1 MALKDIDTFVIVI
14 LENRSFD
21 HMLGYLSLA
30 TANPPMTLEGLR
42 DDPAWRDA
50 QTNFHQGKPFALHEI
65 GPDLQAIDDPPHE
78 EKTIDLQIN
87 TPVPGKMGGFVESY
101 MTRQPA
107 PSDPSVVMGYYTK
120 KAVPIFDFFARNF
133 AVCDHWFCALPT
145 GTQANRLMAM
155 SGESSIVD
163 NAPILLPDQDLVY
176 DWLTDHKVSWC
187 TYQYGN
193 YFPFF
198 TLMKKWSAEI
208 ATSLAFSLLGGRGR
222 FRYYSRFREHWLGNK
237 PMPSV
242 IFVEPEYTDGPH
254 GVPNDDHPPT
264 GIAGGQAFLADLYNT
279 LIKNKA
285 RWKNTMMI
293 VTYDEHGGFFDHVP
307 PLPIPT
313 TVAGFQFRTTGV
325 RVPAFVVSPQ
335 VEAGSVFN
343 GNLDHTS
350 VLQLLA
356 DRFNPAQ
363 EYSAAVGAR
372 QTKLVPLA
380 TILKPVP
387 PPQIAAPAVPKAMLA
402 ALAPMAL
409 AAAPSAL
416 MVRAPGAN
424 ATALAFRNVAAM
436 MVEANPE
443 LAQQAGWGELLA
455 QAEPTAMAAHV
466 APTAP
471 LGVAASRPRSK
482 RRPRRPKA
490 RPPRSR

>member
-1 MALKDIDTFVIVI
+1 VALKDIDTFVIVI

-30 TANPPMTLEGLR
+30 NANPPIALDGLR
-42 DDPAWRDA
+42 DDPQWRND
-50 QTNFHQGKPFALHEI
+50 QTNLYKGQPFPLHEI
-65 GPDLQAIDDPPHE
+65 GANVQAIDDPPHE

-101 MTRQPA
+101 MTRQPPPA
-107 PSDPSVVMGYYTK
+107 DPSRVMGYYTR
-120 KAVPIFDFFARNF
+120 KAVPVFDFFARNF

-163 NAPILLPDQDLVY
+163 NAPVFLPDQHLVY

-187 TYQYGN
+187 AYQYGN
-193 YFPFF
+193 FFPFF

-208 ATSLAFSLLGGRGR
+208 ATSLALSRLGGRGR
-222 FRYYSRFREHWLGNK
+222 FRYYSRFREHWLGNAA
-237 PMPSV
+237 MPNV
-242 IFVEPEYTDGPH
+242 VFIEPEYTDGPH
-254 GVPNDDHPPT
+254 GIPNDDHPPT
-264 GIAGGQAFLADLYNT
+264 GIAGGQAFLADIYNT
-279 LIKNKA
+279 LIANKA
-285 RWKNTMMI
+285 RWNRTMMI

-307 PLPIPT
+307 PLPIAT
-313 TVAGFQFRTTGV
+313 TVAGFQFKTTGV

-335 VEAGSVFN
+335 VEKGSVFG

-356 DRFNPAQ
+356 DRFNAAQ

-372 QTKLVPLA
+372 QTQLVPLA

-387 PPQIAAPAVPKAMLA
+387 PAQIAAPAIPKAMIA
-402 ALAPMAL
+402 AFAPAAA
-409 AAAPSAL
+409 AAAPPAM

-424 ATALAFRNVAAM
+424 ATALAFHNVAAM
-436 MVEANPE
+436 MAETNPE
-443 LAQQAGWGELLA
+443 LAQQAGWSALLA
-455 QAEPTAMAAHV
+455 QPEATAAATHV

-471 LGVAASRPRSK
+471 LGLVAPSNPPK
-482 RRPRRPKA
+482 RRRTARRRRK
-490 RPPRSR
+490 